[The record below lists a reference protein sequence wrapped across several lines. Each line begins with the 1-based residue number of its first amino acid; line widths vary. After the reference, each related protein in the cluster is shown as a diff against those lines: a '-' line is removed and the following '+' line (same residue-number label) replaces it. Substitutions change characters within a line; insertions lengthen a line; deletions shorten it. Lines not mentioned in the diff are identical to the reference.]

1 VKLDKLLEKDYH
13 IPVILGGGP
22 NGLGLVRSLGAEGIN
37 SVITDVKKNFSF
49 SSKYVAGLVCPHP
62 SSDEEGF
69 LKFLT
74 DLGKRMKKKGV
85 LYVTNDHWMIP
96 LSKNQSLLSEYYL
109 FTMSEWNVIES
120 CTDKKKMYAIAEKS
134 DIAYPKT
141 YYLNDIAEIDNIYH
155 EIPYPCIL
163 KPVITL
169 DFADKL
175 KSKAR
180 VFNLHNREELESLVE
195 KIKSADLR
203 NREIVIQ
210 EYIPGGIETLYTIT
224 TYSNMNA
231 DIVAYSTGH
240 KLRQRPPDAGTII
253 SGKVIPEPR
262 LFEPASRLIKN
273 AGFFGIANTEFK
285 YDKRDDTY
293 KLIEI
298 NPRPG
303 KWNYSVMATGIN
315 MPFMIWNELQ
325 GKKTKPLIT
334 SPKELIWLCFIEDFY
349 NSVLGGFK
357 RKGYPEFQLSIG
369 KYCKS
374 IRGKKVDAIFNLKDI
389 KPGLSYLRHP

>member
-1 VKLDKLLEKDYH
+1 MKLAKLLEKDYN

-22 NGLGLVRSLGAEGIN
+22 NGLGLARSLGAEGIN
-37 SVITDVKKNFSF
+37 SVLTDVKKNFSF
-49 SSKYVAGLVCPHP
+49 SSKYVAGLECPHP
-62 SSDEEGF
+62 SHEDEFIG
-69 LKFLT
+69 FLT
-74 DLGKRMKKKGV
+74 DLGKKMKKKAV
-85 LYVTNDHWMIP
+85 LFVTNDHWMIP
-96 LSKNQSLLSEYYL
+96 VSKNQDTLSEYYL

-120 CTDKKKMYAIAEKS
+120 CTDKRKMYGIAERS
-134 DIAYPKT
+134 GISCPRTFYLDDIA
-141 YYLNDIAEIDNIYH
+141 DIKNIYE

-180 VFNLHNREELESLVE
+180 VFNLHNREELENLVSR
-195 KIKSADLR
+195 IINAGLR
-203 NREIVIQ
+203 NREIVVQ

-224 TYSNMNA
+224 TYSDKNA
-231 DIVAYSTGH
+231 DIVAWSTGH

-253 SGKVIPEPR
+253 SGRVIPEPR
-262 LFEPASRLIKN
+262 LLEPATKLIKN
-273 AGFFGIANTEFK
+273 SGFFGIANTEFK

-303 KWNYSVMATGIN
+303 KWNYSVMASGIN
-315 MPFMIWNELQ
+315 MPYMILNELL
-325 GKKTKPLIT
+325 GKKQNTIIS
-334 SPKELIWLCFIEDFY
+334 SPKELIWLCFVEDFY

-357 RKGYPEFQLSIG
+357 RKGYPEFQLSLG
-369 KYCKS
+369 KYCRS
-374 IRGKKVDAIFNLKDI
+374 VRGKKVDAIFNFKDI
-389 KPGLSYLRHP
+389 KPGLSYLLNP

>member
-1 VKLDKLLEKDYH
+1 VKLAKLLEKDYN

-22 NGLGLVRSLGAEGIN
+22 NGLGLARSLGAEGIN
-37 SVITDVKKNFSF
+37 SVLTDVKKNFSF
-49 SSKYVAGLVCPHP
+49 SSKYVAGLECPHP
-62 SSDEEGF
+62 SHEDEFIG
-69 LKFLT
+69 FLT
-74 DLGKRMKKKGV
+74 DLGKKMKKKAV
-85 LYVTNDHWMIP
+85 LFVTNDHWMIP
-96 LSKNQSLLSEYYL
+96 VSKNQSILSEYYL
-109 FTMSEWNVIES
+109 FTMSEWSVIES
-120 CTDKKKMYAIAEKS
+120 CTDKRKMYGIAEKS
-134 DIAYPKT
+134 GINCPKTFYLDDIA
-141 YYLNDIAEIDNIYH
+141 DIKNIYE

-180 VFNLHNREELESLVE
+180 VFNLHNREELENLVSR
-195 KIKSADLR
+195 IINADLR
-203 NREIVIQ
+203 NREIVVQ

-224 TYSNMNA
+224 TYSDKNA
-231 DIVAYSTGH
+231 DIVAWSTGH

-253 SGKVIPEPR
+253 SGRVIPEPR
-262 LFEPASRLIKN
+262 LLEPATKLIKN
-273 AGFFGIANTEFK
+273 SGFFGIANTEFK

-303 KWNYSVMATGIN
+303 KWNYSVMASGIN
-315 MPFMIWNELQ
+315 MPYMILNELL
-325 GKKTKPLIT
+325 GKKQNTVVS
-334 SPKELIWLCFIEDFY
+334 SPKELIWLCFVEDFY

-357 RKGYPEFQLSIG
+357 RKGYPEFQLSPG

-374 IRGKKVDAIFNLKDI
+374 IRGKKVDAIFNFKDI
-389 KPGLSYLRHP
+389 KPGLSYLLNP

>member
-1 VKLDKLLEKDYH
+1 MKLAKLLEKDYN

-22 NGLGLVRSLGAEGIN
+22 NGLGLARSLGAEGIN
-37 SVITDVKKNFSF
+37 SVLTDVKKNFSF

-62 SSDEEGF
+62 KSEVDF
-69 LKFLT
+69 LAFLI
-74 DLGKRMKKKGV
+74 DLGKKMKKKGV
-85 LYVTNDHWMIP
+85 IYVTNDHWMIP
-96 LSKNQSLLSEYYL
+96 ISKNQALLSEYFL

-120 CTDKKKMYAIAEKS
+120 CTDKRKMYGIAEKS
-134 DIAYPKT
+134 GINCPKT
-141 YYLNDIAEIDNIYH
+141 FYLNDITEIENIYKD
-155 EIPYPCIL
+155 IPFPCIL

-175 KSKAR
+175 KSNAR
-180 VFNLHNREELESLVE
+180 VFNLHNREELEKLVLR
-195 KIKSADLR
+195 IKNADLR

-224 TYSNMNA
+224 TYSNQNA
-231 DIVAYSTGH
+231 DIIAWSTGH

-253 SGKVIPEPR
+253 SGRVIPEPR
-262 LFEPASRLIKN
+262 LLKPATDLIKN

-315 MPFMIWNELQ
+315 MPYMIYNELL
-325 GKKTKPLIT
+325 GKKQE
-334 SPKELIWLCFIEDFY
+334 SVVSSSKELVWLCFVEDFY

-357 RKGYPEFQLSIG
+357 RKGYPEFHISLL
-369 KYCKS
+369 KYIKS
-374 IRGKKVDAIFNLKDI
+374 IRGKKVDAIFNLRDI
-389 KPGLSYLRHP
+389 KPGLTYLLNP